1 MDENFTVYS
10 ARLKKN
16 MRPLK
21 ILTALQWLLNNSV
34 VYKNSSINVANNWF
48 WQVTES
54 SDENVREF
62 LEISDEHSKSLND
75 TECQTNEQNQ
85 NESFWYRK
93 T

>member
-1 MDENFTVYS
+1 
-10 ARLKKN
+10 

-21 ILTALQWLLNNSV
+21 VLTALQWLLNNSV
-34 VYKNSSINVANNWF
+34 VYKNSGINVANNWF
-48 WQVTES
+48 RQVSES

-85 NESFWYRK
+85 NESIWYRK